1 MSHITEVPLYQII
14 GAPLLAL
21 VQAETQ
27 AAKAT
32 ARFIEQVGFD
42 SSGTNGDE
50 LLHYG
55 NLKVVTFR
63 YSKLG
68 VGGKE
73 TVVEIEV
80 PVLSIVPIPALQI
93 REAQIDFSVEVT
105 SVVELDYPSAI
116 HAPRLQSGEDSS
128 LEPKLVAFKAGL
140 AKEDSKSAMKI
151 SVNVGQ
157 ADTPIGLLTLFRVM
171 EQGITSRVVPE
182 TPVPPAPSAP

>member
-32 ARFIEQVGFD
+32 AHFIEHVGFD
-42 SSGTNGDE
+42 SSETTGDE
-50 LLHYG
+50 LFHYG

-63 YSKLG
+63 YSKLD

-73 TVVEIEV
+73 NVVEIEV

-93 REAQIDFSVEVT
+93 REAQIDFAVEVT

-116 HAPRLQSGEDSS
+116 HVPRLQSGADSS
-128 LEPKLVAFKAGL
+128 LEPKLTAFKAGL
-140 AKEDSKSAMKI
+140 AKENSKSAMKI
-151 SVNVGQ
+151 SINVGQ
-157 ADTPIGLLTLFRVM
+157 ADTPVGLLTLFRVM

-182 TPVPPAPSAP
+182 TPAPPAPSAS